1 MPILDSDEF
10 SNKLEKFKNLDM
22 DEFNL
27 YKLATVHEY
36 NNAQVIQWSSDPVR
50 SSVYLSVECGMLSD
64 ECLVS
69 SVQYLSS
76 SIYYLVSSI

>member
-50 SSVYLSVECGMLSD
+50 SSVECGMLSD

-69 SVQYLSS
+69 SV
-76 SIYYLVSSI
+76 

>member
-27 YKLATVHEY
+27 YKLATVHVY
-36 NNAQVIQWSSDPVR
+36 NNAQVISQ
-50 SSVYLSVECGMLSD
+50 LSFK
-64 ECLVS
+64 
-69 SVQYLSS
+69 
-76 SIYYLVSSI
+76 